1 MQQDAAKSFMRS
13 AGRYPLL
20 SASEEIAL
28 GWAVAEWLSHPAP
41 CPADIEVAGL
51 RAREKLI
58 ASNLRLVVS
67 VAKKYHPML
76 KGTVLSFEDLLQ
88 EGAIG
93 LSRAAEKFDP
103 AQGYKF
109 STYAYWWIRQ
119 GITRAI
125 AHQGAT
131 IRVPTHIGE
140 KIKKL
145 SSWGQR
151 FTIEHG
157 RPPSRREFVDDGLAA
172 VGLKLEQY
180 EHLQTLRS
188 VASLDRRLG
197 EGEDSSLGDLI
208 PCQDGGLDTLD
219 QDFNRVRL
227 EALFERASVSPRE
240 REILSMSIAD
250 NMSHNAIG
258 QQLGISRERVRQMK
272 AKAMCKL
279 RAKARRGDAIA
290 Y

>member
-1 MQQDAAKSFMRS
+1 MQQDAAKGFMIS
-13 AGRYPLL
+13 AGRHPLL

-41 CPADIEVAGL
+41 CPSDIEVAGR
-51 RAREKLI
+51 RARERLI

-67 VAKKYHPML
+67 VAKKYHPVL
-76 KGTVLSFEDLLQ
+76 KGTVLGFEDLLQ

-103 AQGYKF
+103 AKGYKF

-125 AHQGAT
+125 AHQGST
-131 IRVPTHIGE
+131 IRLPSHIGD

-145 SSWGQR
+145 GSWGQR
-151 FTIEHG
+151 FAMEHG

-172 VGLKLEQY
+172 VGLSLEQY

-188 VASLDRRLG
+188 VASLDRRLC
-197 EGEDSSLGDLI
+197 EGEDKSLVDLI
-208 PCQDGGLDTLD
+208 PCQDVGQEALD
-219 QDFNRVRL
+219 QDFNRMRL
-227 EALFERASVSPRE
+227 EALFERASVSARE
-240 REILSMSIAD
+240 REILAMSIED
-250 NMSHNAIG
+250 GMNYKAIG
-258 QQLGISRERVRQMK
+258 QQLGISRERVRQIK
-272 AKAMCKL
+272 ANALRKL
-279 RAKARRGDAIA
+279 RAKARRGEAIA